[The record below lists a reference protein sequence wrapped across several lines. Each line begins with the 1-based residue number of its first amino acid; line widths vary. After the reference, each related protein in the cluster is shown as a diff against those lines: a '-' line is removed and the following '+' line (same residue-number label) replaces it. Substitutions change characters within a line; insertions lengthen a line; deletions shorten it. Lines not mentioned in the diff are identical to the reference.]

1 MTRTYE
7 TTVEYDDDFNEYR
20 ITFPD
25 ELLENLGWE
34 AGDILEWHTNKDGT
48 VLVERIDDFGGSDE

>member
-1 MTRTYE
+1 MTKVYE

-20 ITFPD
+20 MAIPD

-34 AGDILEWHTNKDGT
+34 EGDVLEWHTNKDGT

>member
-1 MTRTYE
+1 MTKVYE

-20 ITFPD
+20 MTIPD

-34 AGDILEWHTNKDGT
+34 EGDVLEWHTNKDGT